1 MSENKVILNHPEH
14 MNELTV
20 KANKSGSFKDLKTLL
35 DYLILYKA
43 GQNTELILQHG
54 IEVCENHTSQIA
66 ENFYLIEEF
75 FYAAL
80 ALSQKDW
87 ADFFLNVVHAHF
99 PKQVKT
105 MRMLAMQ
112 LEANGEIL

>member
-43 GQNTELILQHG
+43 GQ
-54 IEVCENHTSQIA
+54 
-66 ENFYLIEEF
+66 
-75 FYAAL
+75 
-80 ALSQKDW
+80 
-87 ADFFLNVVHAHF
+87 
-99 PKQVKT
+99 
-105 MRMLAMQ
+105 
-112 LEANGEIL
+112 